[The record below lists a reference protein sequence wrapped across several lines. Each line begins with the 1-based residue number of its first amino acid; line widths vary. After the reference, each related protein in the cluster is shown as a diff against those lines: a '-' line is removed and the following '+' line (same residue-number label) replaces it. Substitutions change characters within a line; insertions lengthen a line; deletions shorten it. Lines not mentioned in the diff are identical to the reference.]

1 MSWISPD
8 VHNLQQLFALN
19 PQLETQLAAFS
30 SALWSQPY
38 LPATTLEL
46 CRLRIARLLQ
56 CMPEF
61 IQRHAEVVGLS
72 EQKVVLLNHYS
83 NDPHFTDAERAC
95 LEFTEIYCQDPAA
108 ISDAQ
113 AAAVVQYYGDPGLVV
128 LVQALGLFNAWARM
142 SVLLDFKAAEML
154 DADHARPLL

>member
-1 MSWISPD
+1 MRWVSSD
-8 VHNLQQLFALN
+8 VHTLQQVFARN

-61 IQRHAEVVGLS
+61 IQPHAEVVGLS
-72 EQKVVLLNHYS
+72 EQKS
-83 NDPHFTDAERAC
+83 
-95 LEFTEIYCQDPAA
+95 
-108 ISDAQ
+108 
-113 AAAVVQYYGDPGLVV
+113 G
-128 LVQALGLFNAWARM
+128 
-142 SVLLDFKAAEML
+142 AAE
-154 DADHARPLL
+154 PL